1 MQDTPETPGAGGPE
15 PTPAAPTPPPPPAAP
30 SASPTGTH
38 VGQHR
43 GLFDRARAILMGPAA
58 EWEVIDREPATLGS
72 IFVPYA
78 LVLAAIPPL
87 ALLLGLLVLGG
98 VMANFLMSLFIQ
110 IAIAFYILNLLVP
123 LALGFAIDALAPTF
137 GGTKSNTQAMKLSV
151 YSSTALWVFGI
162 VLLLIVQM
170 PALYWLWFLAGFGY
184 GAYILYLG
192 LPRLM
197 RVPADKAQAYAGAA
211 IGIWFV
217 LFLVARG
224 LAGSMVGGPFGAF

>member
-30 SASPTGTH
+30 SASSTGAH
-38 VGQHR
+38 VGPRR
-43 GLFDRARAILMGPAA
+43 GLLDRARAILMSPAA
-58 EWEVIDREPATLGS
+58 EWDVIDREPATLGS

-87 ALLLGLLVLGG
+87 ALLLGLLVFGG

-110 IAIAFYILNLLVP
+110 IAIAFYVLNLVVP
-123 LALGFAIDALAPTF
+123 FALGFAIDALAPTF
-137 GGTKSNTQAMKLSV
+137 GGTKSNEQAMKLAV
-151 YSSTALWVFGI
+151 YSATPLWVFGI
-162 VLLLIVQM
+162 VLLLIVTM

-224 LAGSMVGGPFGAF
+224 LAGAMVGGPFGAF